1 MIEWEGY
8 MELLFIILTNEP
20 KSSGPSFT
28 DYFTI
33 GGVIITGAIS
43 LFAAIKSSN
52 TSKTVAKISSID
64 LRSARVADTISTQ
77 RIEWINNVRN
87 CFADFHKSVFLH
99 SKILRKYPSQVHFDN
114 DEIQQSISEAKYY
127 SNLMELYLNPT
138 EKIVILLLESV
149 NKCIKDI
156 ERPTNLS
163 NLLLESLLKNYL
175 TKITAYQQVILK
187 AEWQIVRKE
196 IKNGKELDKTE
207 KETIY
212 FKVAKRI
219 DPKIFE
225 EMIKP

>member
-1 MIEWEGY
+1 
-8 MELLFIILTNEP
+8 MELLFIILTTES

-33 GGVIITGAIS
+33 GGVLITGAIS
-43 LFAAIKSSN
+43 LFAAIKSSK
-52 TSKTVAKISSID
+52 TSKTVASMSSID
-64 LRSARVADTISTQ
+64 LSKARVADTISTQ

-99 SKILRKYPSQVHFDN
+99 TKILRKYPSLEHFN
-114 DEIQQSISEAKYY
+114 NEELQQSIGEAKYY

-138 EKIVILLLESV
+138 EEIVKLLMESV
-149 NKCIKDI
+149 EKCINDI
-156 ERPTNLS
+156 ERPTSLS
-163 NLLLESLLKNYL
+163 SIGLEFLLKNYL

-196 IKNGKELDKTE
+196 IKDGKELEKEE

-212 FKVAKRI
+212 FDVAKRI
-219 DPKIFE
+219 DQKIYE
-225 EMIKP
+225 EMTKP

>member
-1 MIEWEGY
+1 

-43 LFAAIKSSN
+43 LIAAIKSSN

-99 SKILRKYPSQVHFDN
+99 TKLLRKYSLDEHFRSE
-114 DEIQQSISEAKYY
+114 EIQQSISEAKYY

-138 EKIVILLLESV
+138 EKIVKLLMKSV
-149 NKCIKDI
+149 SKCIKEM
-156 ERPTNLS
+156 ERSTSPS
-163 NLLLESLLKNYL
+163 SVGLEFSLKIYL
-175 TKITAYQQVILK
+175 TKITTYQQVILK
-187 AEWQIVRKE
+187 AEWQIVRNE
-196 IKNGKELDKTE
+196 IKEGKELDKAE
-207 KETIY
+207 KEAIY
-212 FKVAKRI
+212 LKVAKRI
-219 DPKIFE
+219 DQKIFE
-225 EMIKP
+225 EMIKS